1 MMERK
6 LEEWGQDAQCVIE
19 REEFLFEDD
28 QPDMDDNVT
37 NALFSSTS
45 VSEDLMV
52 QELYSCLFK
61 SFTLTVQRML
71 VDHLPGGNVPL
82 CYRSS
87 ANR

>member
-37 NALFSSTS
+37 IFI
-45 VSEDLMV
+45 
-52 QELYSCLFK
+52 YI
-61 SFTLTVQRML
+61 
-71 VDHLPGGNVPL
+71 
-82 CYRSS
+82 
-87 ANR
+87 